1 MGILS
6 VTGFGEDTG
15 ERSKRAGIGLYGL
28 CIGSWRVEWIVIRKA
43 GKKAAQKTCFPF
55 ANTPLA
61 FASIRDDPA
70 TDWTCRE
77 WHQDVSSRRGGPVAD
92 GKNKIRTST
101 PI

>member
-15 ERSKRAGIGLYGL
+15 ERANGGGLAFTGL
-28 CIGSWRVEWIVIRKA
+28 RWTRGEWIVVRKA
-43 GKKAAQKTCFPF
+43 GKESAQKTDFPL
-55 ANTPLA
+55 ANTALA
-61 FASIRDDPA
+61 IASIGDNA
-70 TDWTCRE
+70 ETNWTCRE